1 LIVGSFTPLSD
12 LYPINS
18 ILMKIVTVFF
28 SLTLLTFSTQVKAQN
43 KKVLADKIIATV
55 GDKFVLRSDVDNAIA
70 DYKRQAQGQEGVV
83 IPSPCQIMEGQLI
96 RKALVL
102 QAEKD
107 SINITEED
115 VQNAIDSRIRQFLQ
129 QFGSKEV
136 LEEVAG
142 RSIFQ
147 LKEDFRILIKE
158 QKLADEMQEK
168 IVNKVKI
175 TPTEVR
181 TYYNKI
187 PVDSLP
193 LYESEVQVLELVM
206 HPKANRDIEEYVIK
220 QLMDYRRQVETG
232 MTNFDQLVKLYSED
246 PSSKENLG
254 QFSLNRNEKNFDPAF
269 MSGSFR
275 LKEGQISAPVK
286 SKFGYHLI
294 QLISRSGDD
303 AVVKHILRIPPISND
318 EINDTKNFL
327 DSIRKD
333 ILAGKTTFGEQV
345 NKHSDDD
352 GSKFTGGAISGRDGS
367 TYVNYD
373 QLPDKDMVVLLK
385 TMKKGEISAPQV
397 YVDDRGRKTV
407 RLVFFKDL
415 TEPHKENMKEDY
427 NRVAAR
433 ALEVKKT
440 KILESWFKEHIT
452 NYYISIDDEYQSCI
466 ELKDW
471 TKVANELTK
480 QKTY

>member
-1 LIVGSFTPLSD
+1 
-12 LYPINS
+12 
-18 ILMKIVTVFF
+18 MKIVSVVF
-28 SLTLLTFSTQVKAQN
+28 SLVLLSISFSTNAQT

-55 GDKFVLRSDVDNAIA
+55 GDKFILKSDIDNAIA

-83 IPSPCQIMEGQLI
+83 LPSTCQILEGQLI

-107 SINITEED
+107 SINVTEDEI
-115 VQNAIDSRIRQFLQ
+115 QNAIDSRIRQFLQ

-142 RSIFQ
+142 RSISQ
-147 LKEDFRILIKE
+147 LKDDFKTLIKE
-158 QKLADEMQEK
+158 QKLADEMQQKIVEK
-168 IVNKVKI
+168 IKI

-181 TYYNKI
+181 AFYNKI

-193 LYESEVQVLELVM
+193 IYESEVQVLELVM
-206 HPKANRDIEEYVIK
+206 HPKANRDVEEYVIK
-220 QLMDYRRQVETG
+220 QLMDYRRQVEAG
-232 MTNFDQLVKLYSED
+232 INKFDQLIKLYSED

-254 QFSLNRNEKNFDPAF
+254 QFNLNRNEKNFDPAF
-269 MSGSFR
+269 MAGSFR
-275 LKEGQISAPVK
+275 LKEGQISAPIK

-318 EINDTKNFL
+318 EINETKHFL
-327 DSIRKD
+327 DSVRKD
-333 ILAGKTTFGEQV
+333 IIANKYSFGEAV
-345 NKHSDDD
+345 NKHSDDE

-367 TYVNYD
+367 TYINYD
-373 QLPDKDMVVLLK
+373 MLPDKEMIVLLK
-385 TMKKGEISAPQV
+385 SMKPGDVSAPQV
-397 YVDDRGRKTV
+397 YTDDRGRKTV
-407 RLVFFKDL
+407 RIVYFKDR
-415 TEPHKENMKEDY
+415 TEPHKENLKEDY

-433 ALEVKKT
+433 ALELKKS
-440 KILESWFKEHIT
+440 KLLEAWFNEHIT
-452 NYYISIDDEYQSCI
+452 NYYIGIDESYQSCPEI
-466 ELKDW
+466 KDW
-471 TKVANELTK
+471 TKVANAIVK

>member
-1 LIVGSFTPLSD
+1 
-12 LYPINS
+12 
-18 ILMKIVTVFF
+18 
-28 SLTLLTFSTQVKAQN
+28 
-43 KKVLADKIIATV
+43 
-55 GDKFVLRSDVDNAIA
+55 
-70 DYKRQAQGQEGVV
+70 
-83 IPSPCQIMEGQLI
+83 
-96 RKALVL
+96 
-102 QAEKD
+102 
-107 SINITEED
+107 
-115 VQNAIDSRIRQFLQ
+115 
-129 QFGSKEV
+129 
-136 LEEVAG
+136 
-142 RSIFQ
+142 
-147 LKEDFRILIKE
+147 
-158 QKLADEMQEK
+158 
-168 IVNKVKI
+168 
-175 TPTEVR
+175 
-181 TYYNKI
+181 
-187 PVDSLP
+187 
-193 LYESEVQVLELVM
+193 M

-220 QLMDYRRQVETG
+220 QLMDYRRQVESG
-232 MTNFDQLVKLYSED
+232 MTSFDQLVKLYSED

-254 QFSLNRNEKNFDPAF
+254 QFNLNRNEKNFDPAF

-318 EINDTKNFL
+318 EINDTKKFL

-373 QLPDKDMVVLLK
+373 ELPDKDMVVVLK
-385 TMKKGEISAPQV
+385 SMKKGEISAPQV

-407 RLVFFKDL
+407 RLVFFRDL

-440 KILESWFKEHIT
+440 KVLESWFKEHIT
-452 NYYISIDDEYQSCI
+452 NYYISIDEEYQACMEI
-466 ELKDW
+466 KDW
-471 TKVANELTK
+471 TKVANELVK

>member
-1 LIVGSFTPLSD
+1 
-12 LYPINS
+12 
-18 ILMKIVTVFF
+18 MKIVSVVF
-28 SLTLLTFSTQVKAQN
+28 SLVLLSFSFSAKAQV

-55 GDKFVLRSDVDNAIA
+55 GDKFILRSDIDNAIA
-70 DYKRQAQGQEGVV
+70 DYKRQAQGQEGIT
-83 IPSPCQIMEGQLI
+83 IPSTCQILEGQLI

-107 SINITEED
+107 SINVTEDEI
-115 VQNAIDSRIRQFLQ
+115 QNAIDSRIRQFLQ

-142 RSIFQ
+142 RSIAQ
-147 LKEDFRILIKE
+147 LKDDFKLLIKE
-158 QKLADEMQEK
+158 QKLADEMQQKIVEK
-168 IVNKVKI
+168 IKI

-181 TYYNKI
+181 AFYNKI

-206 HPKANRDIEEYVIK
+206 HPKANRDVEEYVIK
-220 QLMDYRRQVETG
+220 QLMDYRRQVEAG
-232 MTNFDQLVKLYSED
+232 MNKFDQLIKLYSED

-254 QFSLNRNEKNFDPAF
+254 QFNLNRNEKNFDPAF

-275 LKEGQISAPVK
+275 LKEGQISAPIK

-303 AVVKHILRIPPISND
+303 AVVKHILRIPPISAD
-318 EINDTKNFL
+318 EINETKHFL
-327 DSIRKD
+327 DSVRKD
-333 ILAGKTTFGEQV
+333 IIANKYSFGEAV
-345 NKHSDDD
+345 NKNSDDD
-352 GSKFTGGAISGRDGS
+352 GSKFTGGAVSGRDGS

-385 TMKKGEISAPQV
+385 TMKPGDISAPQV
-397 YVDDRGRKTV
+397 FTDDRGRKTV
-407 RLVFFKDL
+407 RLVYFKDR
-415 TEPHKENMKEDY
+415 TEPHKENLKEDY

-440 KILESWFKEHIT
+440 KILESWFNEHIT
-452 NYYISIDDEYQSCI
+452 NYYINIDEEYQSCTEI
-466 ELKDW
+466 KEW
-471 TKVANELTK
+471 TKVANAIIK